1 MVALMKTNWQT
12 WSLVSAAIVL
22 LVVFG
27 RLELLAIV
35 VPFSAMVGYGAWLSK
50 RVNAS
55 RGR

>member
-1 MVALMKTNWQT
+1 MTTNWQT

-35 VPFSAMVGYGAWLSK
+35 VPFSAVVGYGAWLSK
-50 RVNAS
+50 RVKAS
-55 RGR
+55 LGR